1 MKTFFTALALAAVI
15 TVPALTPAAA
25 ASQYG
30 CTPQQKHDGCVY
42 QGYPCC
48 EWLHSGEDS
57 W

>member
-48 EWLHSGEDS
+48 EWLHSGEDG